1 MLLLLQQNLGMLGTW
16 PEVTL
21 KAVITFGESDPEG
34 RLVESVAVPWF
45 EILRLIQKDPAAAF
59 QIDPR
64 TWEEIIAG
72 AYRQEGF
79 DEVILTPR
87 SGDKGRDV
95 VATKHGV
102 GSIRIFDQVKAYKP
116 GHLVTA
122 DEVRAM
128 LGVITGAGNVS
139 KGIVTTTSEFAP
151 RLVEDPYIKLYLP
164 HRLELKPRN
173 VLLPWLEGLSKPNN
187 GS

>member
-1 MLLLLQQNLGMLGTW
+1 MLGKL

-21 KAVITFGESDPEG
+21 KAVITLGASDSEG

-45 EILRLIQKDPAAAF
+45 EILQLIQKDPAAAY
-59 QIDPR
+59 QIDAR
-64 TWEEIIAG
+64 RWEEIIAG
-72 AYRQEGF
+72 AYMQAGF

-95 VATKHGV
+95 VATKFGI
-102 GSIRIFDQVKAYKP
+102 GSIRIFDQMKAYKP

-122 DEVRAM
+122 DEVRSM
-128 LGVITGAGNVS
+128 LGVITGGNNVS

-151 RLVEDPYIKLYLP
+151 RLAEDPYIKQYLP
-164 HRLELKPRN
+164 YRLELKPRN
-173 VLLPWLEGLSKPNN
+173 VLLPWLESLSKV
-187 GS
+187 